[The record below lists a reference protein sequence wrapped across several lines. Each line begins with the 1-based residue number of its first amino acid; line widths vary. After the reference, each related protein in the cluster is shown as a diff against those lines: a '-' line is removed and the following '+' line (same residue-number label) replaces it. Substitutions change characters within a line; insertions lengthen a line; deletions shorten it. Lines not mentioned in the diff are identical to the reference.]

1 MLYSLTVSKYIVNIN
16 VRYKYNNKVVSRLI
30 HCSYL
35 LIYIYVWY
43 ISCILSILV
52 LIIICNYILY
62 LYIIY
67 CNSILVL
74 IIICNYIFFI
84 ISYTLYIIY
93 IYIIRLL

>member
-52 LIIICNYILY
+52 LIIICNYI
-62 LYIIY
+62 
-67 CNSILVL
+67 
-74 IIICNYIFFI
+74 FFI